1 MLSLHWL
8 RLLPWHGFDPSPRWE
23 FPHVMGVAIKN
34 PGGGPPGGG
43 DVGDDLMM
51 WEGGSP
57 AEPGGRAFLVQG
69 RANAKAILRQDCAW
83 GVFEDLRNSQE
94 SGVTGAE

>member
-1 MLSLHWL
+1 
-8 RLLPWHGFDPSPRWE
+8 
-23 FPHVMGVAIKN
+23 MGVAIKN
-34 PGGGPPGGG
+34 PGGGGPPGGG